1 MDKRLSSMIFAVII
15 ALAITVTAFAD
26 IKPAGN
32 AWENPDI
39 LVENGEGYFTKSPYV
54 AVWEKPE
61 CDVGGEYLIVDEG
74 LPVIITA
81 TLSYKDDVPW
91 GKVQIECGNDA
102 NGEPVY
108 YEGWVMM
115 SDLLDKDGDPAYVA
129 PDTAAEGSATV
140 APEQAAADGGSI
152 VSVSNS
158 YNNAIV
164 FSCLAIAA
172 GALAIVAYVLIKH
185 QAINT
190 KAE

>member
-1 MDKRLSSMIFAVII
+1 MDKRLSSIIFIVLI
-15 ALAITVTAFAD
+15 ALIITGTAFAD

-61 CDVGGEYLIVDEG
+61 CDVDGEYLIVEEG
-74 LPVIITA
+74 LPVTITA
-81 TLSYKDDVPW
+81 TLTYMNDVPW
-91 GKVQIECGNDA
+91 GKVQIDCGTDE
-102 NGEPVY
+102 NGETIF

-115 SDLLDKDGDPAYVA
+115 SDLLDSNGEPAYVPPVETEA
-129 PDTAAEGSATV
+129 VEETAFPEATP
-140 APEQAAADGGSI
+140 ATDGI

-164 FSCLAIAA
+164 YTCLAIAA
-172 GALAIVAYVLIKH
+172 GALALVAYVIIKH
-185 QAINT
+185 
-190 KAE
+190 KAFNEKGE